1 MLHMFC
7 FFSGDTTGWQMCY
20 LREVLVRQE
29 EERENLLRFLQD
41 ESMDDLRDAAAMMTE
56 AETKSRLAELHSKR
70 RRLDLSNEG
79 MEIII
84 QCFFSFVNILHKTL
98 NPWFIIASHLILWI
112 DIA

>member
-1 MLHMFC
+1 M
-7 FFSGDTTGWQMCY
+7 
-20 LREVLVRQE
+20 RQE

-84 QCFFSFVNILHKTL
+84 QCFFLFCEYFTSNLE
-98 NPWFIIASHLILWI
+98 SLIYYC
-112 DIA
+112 